1 MTRYF
6 RFLKEIS
13 FFNSLS
19 DEDIQKLESISAER
33 HFDDGAVIFHE
44 GSVGDNFFIIIEG
57 TVEIWKHYGEKDQD
71 LLAVYGPGQ
80 SFGEVALI
88 DDFHRSATV
97 VAREDMKS
105 LSISCENFK
114 KIITDS
120 GSVSL
125 SIMKSVTAMIRL
137 SNETFIENMRAK
149 NRHLERAYAELK
161 KESEKRRQAE
171 EDLHKSNQRMYRIH
185 LEDLNRRKGVLI
197 RLAQKLTSSIQ
208 LNEDEILRLIYEN
221 ATELMDTSN
230 MYIALYDDANNK
242 VRFPLAYKDKQ
253 SLKVET
259 RKFGHGR
266 TEEIII
272 TKNPILIKTRKE
284 SIEWYKPIERQEY
297 IGDPL
302 ASWIG
307 VPMRVGDKVIG
318 VVATYHPIEDNLYT
332 KDDLEILQAMA
343 NISAIALDNARLVND
358 LKDAQKGIADRER
371 ELVKSGIAMDFIHKV
386 NNVAGTI
393 PAWVSLIRKKLKSV
407 DGLDSKI
414 FEYLDKINRDTGLLL
429 KEADGLRN
437 PISEPE
443 KIDMEQVIG
452 EIVAQVEMLASPDI
466 KIVFN
471 DPDDDLFPVYGIKE
485 QIAVAI
491 YSVIQ
496 NGVKAIS
503 GQGKIKVDIKNKE
516 ERYIEI
522 DISDTGCGISQDK
535 IDSIFEYGK
544 SFWTDKKGTGYGLWR
559 ARSIIQSMNGNIKVA
574 NTKEGEGSTFT
585 ITLPCE

>member
-6 RFLKEIS
+6 RF
-13 FFNSLS
+13 LS

-33 HFDDGAVIFHE
+33 HFDHGSVIFHE

-57 TVEIWKHYGEKDQD
+57 TVEIWKHYGEKDQY
-71 LLAVYGPGQ
+71 LLAVHGPGQ
-80 SFGEVALI
+80 SFGEAALI

-97 VAREDMKS
+97 VAREDMKA

-120 GSVSL
+120 GSLSL

-137 SNETFIENMRAK
+137 SNETFIENIRAQ